1 MEIANVIE
9 NTLGKLADQG
19 YMFWSATGAVAL
31 GVTLILAA
39 GYIQFQRIRSKSD
52 PQVATD
58 LAEKPEPAV
67 LPDEVHS
74 EPKLNSDDQKELIW
88 LGTAIKESNSG
99 ELRLLLA
106 RLRKA
111 ADRLDG
117 FQRAIDQ
124 HPVASIESPLK
135 ESREGVDY
143 LFRTGTG

>member
-1 MEIANVIE
+1 MEFLNVIE
-9 NTLGKLADQG
+9 NTLERFSDQG
-19 YMFWSATGAVAL
+19 FMFWSATGAVAL

-39 GYIQFQRIRSKSD
+39 GYIQFQRIRSKSV

-58 LAEKPEPAV
+58 LAEKPEPVA
-67 LPDEVHS
+67 LADEVPS
-74 EPKLNSDDQKELIW
+74 KGKLNSDVQKELVW
-88 LGTAIKESNSG
+88 LGSTSKEADSG
-99 ELRLLLA
+99 ELRLLLT

-117 FQRAIDQ
+117 FQRASDQ
-124 HPVASIESPLK
+124 HPPETVESPLK

>member
-1 MEIANVIE
+1 MEISNVIE
-9 NTLGKLADQG
+9 NTLGRFSDQG

-39 GYIQFQRIRSKSD
+39 GYIQFQRIRSKSV

-58 LAEKPEPAV
+58 LAEKPEPVV
-67 LPDEVHS
+67 LPDEVPS
-74 EPKLNSDDQKELIW
+74 KAKLNINDQKELVW
-88 LGTAIKESNSG
+88 LDSTSKEADPG
-99 ELRLLLA
+99 ELRLLLT
-106 RLRKA
+106 RIRKA

-117 FQRAIDQ
+117 FQRASDR
-124 HPVASIESPLK
+124 HPPAPVESPLK